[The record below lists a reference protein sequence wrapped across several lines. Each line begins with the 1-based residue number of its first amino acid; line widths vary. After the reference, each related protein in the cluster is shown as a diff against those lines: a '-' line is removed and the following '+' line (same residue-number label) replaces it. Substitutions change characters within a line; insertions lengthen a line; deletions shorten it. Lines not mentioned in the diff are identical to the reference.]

1 MGGGEC
7 CMGSSVSAAG
17 RVSCGL
23 RAQCCM
29 DLHGSWSIWMVWE
42 EVYRETLWNPSRGCM
57 FSGCLQEQNG
67 QLVTTG
73 MAKKLRSKSF
83 DFLPLSR
90 STGRKAPELGGLLAI
105 SLRKLSLVRVMD
117 IPLSIPFDW
126 LGVDCTHLLF
136 ASRVRCVTKNW
147 TRRAFLPQQ
156 CPHKKGRCDVPT
168 QIANLHNGQQP
179 HGHVPDKR
187 DKGPLRDTYEH
198 QFSDSQNY
206 AINRSDRPFQID
218 SVGQLFESLRPE
230 QVGPK
235 RELFVHQGA
244 ANELWNVVV
253 PDLFLVQQ
261 VQPKLEVMPVMQCN
275 PAPAC

>member
-1 MGGGEC
+1 MG
-7 CMGSSVSAAG
+7 
-17 RVSCGL
+17 R
-23 RAQCCM
+23 
-29 DLHGSWSIWMVWE
+29 LHEQPVPWE
-42 EVYRETLWNPSRGCM
+42 EVNAAWGQA
-57 FSGCLQEQNG
+57 CLLLDALAADWEIWERSAAWICTD
-67 QLVTTG
+67 LLHVFRVFARTTWTTE
-73 MAKKLRSKSF
+73 MALFEVKKLRFPTSQSQYRPK
-83 DFLPLSR
+83 
-90 STGRKAPELGGLLAI
+90 STGVGWAVYNFFEESGSWIFLL
-105 SLRKLSLVRVMD
+105 VF
-117 IPLSIPFDW
+117 PCIPFDW

-147 TRRAFLPQQ
+147 TRRVFLPQQ

-187 DKGPLRDTYEH
+187 DKGPLRDTYEQ

-261 VQPKLEVMPVMQCN
+261 VQPKLEVMPVMPCN